1 MKFLIFL
8 LTFAVLALMIP
19 AESSAAVQATP
30 PVPMGAMSDGGAA
43 PGADDYQVLAQK
55 LIAGQD
61 WTGAVLVTREAI
73 TRYPDDGEFYCLD
86 GYALRKLGLYNDAVS
101 EITQAIALDPRP
113 IRYDNRGYA
122 YLALRDYPA
131 ALADAGAGIAGN
143 PANPVGYIVGALAL
157 GGEGRTGEALEEI
170 DKAIALDQGNAHAWH
185 VKGSLLAARGNC
197 TGAREA
203 LAHAF
208 SINPDYDLPW
218 PGFPGI
224 REDRDALNVICAR

>member
-19 AESSAAVQATP
+19 AESTAAVQAS
-30 PVPMGAMSDGGAA
+30 PVPVGAGSDGGAA
-43 PGADDYQVLAQK
+43 PDAAAYQVLAQK
-55 LIAGQD
+55 MIAGQD

-73 TRYPDDGEFYCLD
+73 ARYPDSGEFYCLD

-101 EITQAIALDPRP
+101 GITQAIALDPQP

-131 ALADAGAGIAGN
+131 ALADADAGIAGN
-143 PANPVGYIVGALAL
+143 PADPVGYIVGALAL
-157 GGEGRTGEALEEI
+157 SGEGRTGEAMEEI

-185 VKGSLLAARGNC
+185 VKGTILAARGNC

-208 SINPDYDLPW
+208 SINPDYNLPW
-218 PGFPGI
+218 PGYPGI
-224 REDRDALNVICAR
+224 RDDRDALNVICAR

>member
-8 LTFAVLALMIP
+8 LTFALLALMIP
-19 AESSAAVQATP
+19 AESSAADPTSRVQA
-30 PVPMGAMSDGGAA
+30 GAGPYGDIATDAA
-43 PGADDYQVLAQK
+43 TCHVLAQK
-55 LIAGQD
+55 MIARQD

-73 TRYPDDGEFYCLD
+73 ARYPDNGEFYHLD
-86 GYALRKLGLYNDAVS
+86 GYALRKLGLYGDAVS
-101 EITQAIALDPRP
+101 EISRAIALDPKP
-113 IRYDNRGYA
+113 VFYDNRGYA

-131 ALADAGAGIAGN
+131 ALADAEAGIAGN

-157 GGEGRTGEALEEI
+157 SGEGRTGEALEEI

-208 SINPDYDLPW
+208 SINPDYNLPW
-218 PGFPGI
+218 PGYPGI

>member
-19 AESSAAVQATP
+19 AESSAAVPAS
-30 PVPMGAMSDGGAA
+30 PVLSGSGPDGGTAPDAA
-43 PGADDYQVLAQK
+43 SYQVLAQK
-55 LIAGQD
+55 MIAGQD

-73 TRYPDDGEFYCLD
+73 ARYPDDGEFHCLD

-101 EITQAIALDPRP
+101 EITEAIALDPRP

-122 YLALRDYPA
+122 YLALRDYPE
-131 ALADAGAGIAGN
+131 ALADAEAGIAGN
-143 PANPVGYIVGALAL
+143 PADPVGYIVGALAL
-157 GGEGRTGEALEEI
+157 SGEGRTGEALEEI
-170 DKAIALDQGNAHAWH
+170 DKAIAHDQGNAHAWH
-185 VKGSLLAARGNC
+185 VKGTILAARGNC

-208 SINPDYDLPW
+208 ALNPDYDLPW
-218 PGFPGI
+218 PGYPGI
-224 REDRDALNVICAR
+224 REDRDALNAICAR